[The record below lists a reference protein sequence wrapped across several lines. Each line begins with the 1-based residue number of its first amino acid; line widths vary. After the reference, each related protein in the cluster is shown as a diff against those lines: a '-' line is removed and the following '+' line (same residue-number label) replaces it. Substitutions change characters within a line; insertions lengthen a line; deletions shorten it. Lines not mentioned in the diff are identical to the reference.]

1 MYSYEYPRPALTADC
16 IVFAHADDGIRVLLV
31 ERGNEPYKGCWA
43 FPGGFMNMDE
53 TTAEAARREL
63 REETGLDVGAI
74 RQLGAYDRV
83 DRDPRG
89 RVITVAYI
97 AIVDD
102 AGDVCGGD
110 DAHDARWFRLDSL
123 PTLAFD
129 HDKILA
135 DACRM
140 VINPSTGQLKSMG

>member
-1 MYSYEYPRPALTADC
+1 MYSYKYPRPALTADC
-16 IVFAHADDGIRVLLV
+16 IVFAHVDDGISVLLV

-63 REETGLDVGAI
+63 REETGLAVGAI

-89 RVITVAYI
+89 RVITVAYV
-97 AIVDD
+97 AVVDD
-102 AGDVCGGD
+102 AGGVCGGD
-110 DAHDARWFRLDSL
+110 DAHDARWFPLDSL
-123 PTLAFD
+123 PPLAFD
-129 HDKILA
+129 HDAILA

-140 VINPSTGQLKSMG
+140 AIDPATGRLKTVG

>member
-16 IVFAHADDGIRVLLV
+16 IVFAHVDDGIRVLLV

-140 VINPSTGQLKSMG
+140 AIDSSTGRLKPIG

>member
-1 MYSYEYPRPALTADC
+1 
-16 IVFAHADDGIRVLLV
+16 
-31 ERGNEPYKGCWA
+31 
-43 FPGGFMNMDE
+43 MNMDE

-89 RVITVAYI
+89 RVITVAYM

-123 PTLAFD
+123 PPLAFD

-140 VINPSTGQLKSMG
+140 AIDSSTGRLKPIG

>member
-1 MYSYEYPRPALTADC
+1 
-16 IVFAHADDGIRVLLV
+16 
-31 ERGNEPYKGCWA
+31 
-43 FPGGFMNMDE
+43 MNMDE

-140 VINPSTGQLKSMG
+140 AIDSSTGLLKPIG

>member
-1 MYSYEYPRPALTADC
+1 
-16 IVFAHADDGIRVLLV
+16 
-31 ERGNEPYKGCWA
+31 
-43 FPGGFMNMDE
+43 MDE

-110 DAHDARWFRLDSL
+110 DAHDARWFPLDSL
-123 PTLAFD
+123 PPLAFD

-140 VINPSTGQLKSMG
+140 AIDPSTGRLKSMG